1 MGEPHH
7 DVCLPFFGAFCL
19 PPLFSAPPLGC
30 VCFFRSHLPIELPM
44 MNSHIYIYH
53 IHSEYSAALFRHV
66 LLRDE
71 PFLFASEMARCG
83 ALKRFDTDLLQSEQ
97 LEVIVA
103 DPTRCMDDEFSQNSK
118 CDRSRSNSWMMS
130 IIALA
135 CMYTR

>member
-7 DVCLPFFGAFCL
+7 DVCLPFFGAFSL

-66 LLRDE
+66 PLRDE

-83 ALKRFDTDLLQSEQ
+83 ALNRFDRSLTVRTVR
-97 LEVIVA
+97 VIVA
-103 DPTRCMDDEFSQNSK
+103 DPTRCMDDE
-118 CDRSRSNSWMMS
+118 
-130 IIALA
+130 
-135 CMYTR
+135 Y